1 MSGSTP
7 GGWALVG
14 MGTTIAVV
22 LLVPMALGW
31 LLDRAVGTLP
41 IFVMVGLLVGLASAA
56 RYTYVEVRRIF
67 GSGHD

>member
-1 MSGSTP
+1 
-7 GGWALVG
+7 